1 VPMVG
6 AVRLRPVKD
15 WHLVIRIGFCRD
27 AELAKLMGVREF
39 DPHLTVDDL
48 RCWRTSRLEAGDT
61 LLAIEVGDRYVGD
74 IDVAVDRRHGSAD
87 LTLMIGD
94 RRLRGRGVGTEVVRR
109 VLGWLFRGDQLLVET
124 ATAPPGRMERD
135 PGPKPEPPPT
145 GHPFDYV
152 EVDVARGNTR
162 AHGFW
167 LKQGFSPWSTGL
179 DGTERLRLTR
189 DRWLAAHPA
198 PKEPRA
204 TRL

>member
-1 VPMVG
+1 MPKVEPSACARSRTG
-6 AVRLRPVKD
+6 TWSSGSGSAATPN
-15 WHLVIRIGFCRD
+15 
-27 AELAKLMGVREF
+27 
-39 DPHLTVDDL
+39 
-48 RCWRTSRLEAGDT
+48 WRNSWTCAEAGDT

-145 GHPFDYV
+145 GHPFDHV

-167 LKQGFSPWSTGL
+167 LKQGLPFSYWS
-179 DGTERLRLTR
+179 
-189 DRWLAAHPA
+189 
-198 PKEPRA
+198 RA
-204 TRL
+204 LGSRRRRGPP